1 MTRSSIVTH
10 LYIYK
15 TAMRTLKSLIL
26 ALTAMTCFAM
36 SAEEKFALTCQP
48 YLQNLTDSTVT
59 VVYATNRPS
68 VAWVEIT
75 PDDHSHFYAKE
86 RPKFFDSEFG
96 HKNTGEIHRVTVRG
110 LRPDTKYRYRI
121 YAREVFDNGERK
133 VRYGDVVASRVYGAE
148 PYEFKT
154 SGAAKDQI
162 HFAVLNDIHEDTERY
177 VDLFHQIDSS
187 TIDFMVLNGDM
198 TNNMDRMSQLYDGYL
213 NKTSELF
220 ARSIPFYMVRGNHET
235 RGRLQNN
242 FIEQFPNSNGQPYYT
257 FSVGPVF
264 FVALDGGEDKP
275 DSDIEYCDLAD
286 FDNYRTMEADWLR
299 NVVASPEYK
308 NATYRVILLHIP
320 PVGEREWHGLGEIRR
335 KFLPILN
342 KADVDVMLCGHM
354 HQPLY
359 YSPGE
364 EGVNFPVIVNSNVEI
379 MDITADPKSIE
390 VKIKGRD
397 GKVNRT
403 YSYPSK

>member
-1 MTRSSIVTH
+1 MPKLR
-10 LYIYK
+10 
-15 TAMRTLKSLIL
+15 SLIFL
-26 ALTAMTCFAM
+26 LSLITFIGLN
-36 SAEEKFALTCQP
+36 AEEKFALTCQP

-59 VVYATNRPS
+59 VVLATNRPS
-68 VAWVEIT
+68 VAWVEIA
-75 PDDHSHFYAKE
+75 PDDQSHFYE
-86 RPKFFDSEFG
+86 RERQKFFDSQFG
-96 HKNTGEIHRVTVRG
+96 HKNTGTIHRITVDG
-110 LRPDTKYRYRI
+110 LKPDTKYRYRI

-133 VRYGDVVASRVYGAE
+133 VRYGEVLANDVFRKE

-154 SGAAKDQI
+154 PGAAEKQQI
-162 HFAVLNDIHEDTERY
+162 HFAVFNDIHEDTERY
-177 VDLFHQIDSS
+177 VDLFNQIDSA
-187 TIDFMVLNGDM
+187 TIDFIVLNGDM

-257 FSVGPVF
+257 FSRGPVF
-264 FVALDGGEDKP
+264 FVVLDGGEDKP

-286 FDNYRTMEADWLR
+286 FDNYRTAEANWLR
-299 NVVASPEYK
+299 EVVSSPEYK
-308 NATYRVILLHIP
+308 NAQYRVVLLHIP
-320 PVGEREWHGLGEIRR
+320 PVGRREWHGLGELRR

-342 KADVDVMLCGHM
+342 EANVDVMLSAHM

-359 YSPGE
+359 YAAGE
-364 EGVNFPVIVNSNVEI
+364 EGLKFPVIVNSNNEV
-379 MDITADPKSIE
+379 MDVTVDGKQID

-397 GKVNRT
+397 GKVSRT
-403 YSYPSK
+403 YSYPAK